1 MSQRYLTLFNLLAL
15 GVISYVG
22 VSLFYLATTAYLRG
36 FDTQRR
42 IVYLAPDVKEQGK
55 SAEDSYQAIVDRN
68 IFVTEEAAPEVSSG
82 EELGEL
88 EELEPTSLKIALLG
102 TVVGGQQDGFAVI
115 EEVAKRKQGLYRVGD
130 NVEGATVKRILR
142 GKVVLRVND
151 KDEVLTMK
159 EETSSRG
166 EPQSP
171 SGPGAQKES
180 TVTVKRSEVDES
192 LKDVHQLLSQVRIR
206 PHFTEGVADGLAV
219 SNIKPGSIFARMG
232 LRNGDIVQGLN
243 GRNIQTPD
251 DVMEVYQRLK
261 SGSRITV
268 QVMRDGE
275 EKIINYQIR

>member
-1 MSQRYLTLFNLLAL
+1 MSQRYLTLFNLVAL
-15 GVISYVG
+15 GIISYVG
-22 VSLFYLATTAYLRG
+22 VNLFYLTTTAYLRG
-36 FDTQRR
+36 FDAQKKF
-42 IVYLAPDVKEQGK
+42 IYLAPDVKEQGK
-55 SAEDSYQAIVDRN
+55 STKAFYQAIVDRN
-68 IFVTEEAAPEVSSG
+68 IFVTEEAAPEESSV
-82 EELGEL
+82 EEL

-115 EEVAKRKQGLYRVGD
+115 EEVGKRKQGLYKVGD
-130 NVEGATVKRILR
+130 SVEGATVRRILR

-159 EETSSRG
+159 EEPASGG
-166 EPQSP
+166 EPEYPKEP
-171 SGPGAQKES
+171 SAEKES
-180 TVTVKRSEVDES
+180 TVVVKRSEVDES
-192 LKDVHQLLSQVRIR
+192 LKNVHQLLSQVRIR
-206 PHFTEGVADGLAV
+206 PHFTDGVADGLAV

-232 LRNGDIVQGLN
+232 LQSGDIVQGLD

-261 SGSRITV
+261 SGSRVTV

>member
-22 VSLFYLATTAYLRG
+22 VNLFYLSTTAYLRG
-36 FDTQRR
+36 FDTQKR
-42 IVYLAPDVKEQGK
+42 IIYLAPDVKEQGK
-55 SAEDSYQAIVDRN
+55 STKAFYQAIVDRN
-68 IFVTEEAAPEVSSG
+68 IFVTEEAAPEESSV
-82 EELGEL
+82 EEL

-115 EEVAKRKQGLYRVGD
+115 EEVGKRKQGLYKVGD
-130 NVEGATVKRILR
+130 SVEGATVRRILR

-159 EETSSRG
+159 EEPASGG
-166 EPQSP
+166 EPEYPKEP
-171 SGPGAQKES
+171 SAEKES
-180 TVTVKRSEVDES
+180 TVVVKRSEVDES
-192 LKDVHQLLSQVRIR
+192 LKNVHQLLSQVRIR
-206 PHFTEGVADGLAV
+206 PHFTDGVAAGLAI

-261 SGSRITV
+261 SGSRVTV

>member
-1 MSQRYLTLFNLLAL
+1 MSQRYLTLFNLVAL

-22 VSLFYLATTAYLRG
+22 VNLFYLTTTAYLRG
-36 FDTQRR
+36 FDAQKKF
-42 IVYLAPDVKEQGK
+42 IYLAPDVKEQGK
-55 SAEDSYQAIVDRN
+55 STKAFYQAIVDRN
-68 IFVTEEAAPEVSSG
+68 IFVTEEAAPEESSV
-82 EELGEL
+82 EEL

-115 EEVAKRKQGLYRVGD
+115 EEVGKRKQGLYKVGD
-130 NVEGATVKRILR
+130 SVEGATVRRILR

-159 EETSSRG
+159 EEPASGG
-166 EPQSP
+166 EPEYPKEP
-171 SGPGAQKES
+171 SAEKES
-180 TVTVKRSEVDES
+180 TVVVKRSEVDES
-192 LKDVHQLLSQVRIR
+192 LKNVHQLLSQVRIR
-206 PHFTEGVADGLAV
+206 PHFTDGVADGLAV

-232 LRNGDIVQGLN
+232 LQSGDIVQGLD

-261 SGSRITV
+261 SGSRVTV

>member
-1 MSQRYLTLFNLLAL
+1 MSQRYLTFFNLLAL

-22 VSLFYLATTAYLRG
+22 VNLFYLATTAYLRG
-36 FDTQRR
+36 FDTERR
-42 IVYLAPDVKEQGK
+42 IVHLAPEVKEQGK
-55 SAEDSYQAIVDRN
+55 SAKTFYQAIVDRN
-68 IFVTEEAAPEVSSG
+68 IFVTEEAAPEESSG
-82 EELGEL
+82 EEL

-130 NVEGATVKRILR
+130 SVEGATVRRILR
-142 GKVVLRVND
+142 GKVILRVND
-151 KDEVLTMK
+151 KDEVLAMK
-159 EETSSRG
+159 EETASRG
-166 EPQSP
+166 EPQYP
-171 SGPGAQKES
+171 SGPSAEKES
-180 TVTVKRSEVDES
+180 TVVVKRTEVDES
-192 LKDVHQLLSQVRIR
+192 LKNVHQLLSQVRIR
-206 PHFTEGVADGLAV
+206 PHFTDGVADGLAV
-219 SNIKPGSIFARMG
+219 SNIKPGSLFARMG

>member
-22 VSLFYLATTAYLRG
+22 VNIFYLSGTAFLRG
-36 FDTQRR
+36 FDTQER
-42 IVYLAPDVKEQGK
+42 IIYLAPDVKEQGK
-55 SAEDSYQAIVDRN
+55 STKAFYQAIVDRN
-68 IFVTEEAAPEVSSG
+68 IFVAEEAAPEESSVKD
-82 EELGEL
+82 L

-115 EEVAKRKQGLYRVGD
+115 EEVGKKKQGLYRVGD
-130 NVEGATVKRILR
+130 SVEGATVRKILR
-142 GKVVLRVND
+142 GKVILRVND

-159 EETSSRG
+159 EETASRG
-166 EPQSP
+166 EPGYPREQS
-171 SGPGAQKES
+171 AEKEG
-180 TVTVKRSEVDES
+180 TVVVRRSEVEKS
-192 LKDVHQLLSQVRIR
+192 LKNVHQLLSQVRIR
-206 PHFTEGVADGLAV
+206 PHFTDGVADGLAV

-268 QVMRDGE
+268 QIMRNGE

>member
-22 VSLFYLATTAYLRG
+22 VNIFYLSGTAFLRG
-36 FDTQRR
+36 FDTQER
-42 IVYLAPDVKEQGK
+42 IIYLAPDVKEQGK
-55 SAEDSYQAIVDRN
+55 STKAFYQAIVDRN
-68 IFVTEEAAPEVSSG
+68 IFVAEEAAPEESSVKD
-82 EELGEL
+82 L

-115 EEVAKRKQGLYRVGD
+115 EEVGKRKQGLYRVGD
-130 NVEGATVKRILR
+130 SVEGATVRKILR
-142 GKVVLRVND
+142 GKVILRVND

-159 EETSSRG
+159 EETASGG
-166 EPQSP
+166 EPAYPREP
-171 SGPGAQKES
+171 SADKEG
-180 TVTVKRSEVDES
+180 TVVVRRSEVEKS
-192 LKDVHQLLSQVRIR
+192 LKNVHQLLSQVRIR
-206 PHFTEGVADGLAV
+206 PHFTDGVADGLAV

-268 QVMRDGE
+268 QIMRNGE